1 MKLTKIKEIV
11 DEMVG
16 FDISTKRRQR
26 HLVYA
31 RFLYC
36 KIAKQENPL
45 LTVAVIGKSIKRDHA
60 TVLHALKN
68 VDYVLEQ
75 DKDILKLY
83 HRIIEVIN
91 RYKIDN
97 RIETT
102 TLKEEV
108 EKVNNISEAYEAK
121 IDYLKAEAKKRID
134 ALEIRNKKLQP
145 ILELLELVPEEHLEE
160 FKNTRLKPFI
170 KMKKAIKP
178 IPLKRVSKY
187 FND

>member
-83 HRIIEVIN
+83 HRIVEVIN
-91 RYKIDN
+91 RHKIDN

-102 TLKEEV
+102 SLKEEI
-108 EKVNNISEAYEAK
+108 ERVNDISEAYEAK
-121 IDYLKAEAKKRID
+121 IEFLKFEAKKRID
-134 ALEIRNKKLQP
+134 ALEVRNKKLQP
-145 ILELLELVPEEHLEE
+145 ILELLELVPEEHFEE

-170 KMKKAIKP
+170 QMKKAIKP

>member
-31 RFLYC
+31 RFIYC

-45 LTVAVIGKSIKRDHA
+45 LTVAIIGKSIKRDHA

-68 VDYVLEQ
+68 VDYVLAQ
-75 DKDILKLY
+75 DKDILKQY
-83 HRIIEVIN
+83 HRILDVIN
-91 RYKIDN
+91 RHKIDN
-97 RIETT
+97 NIETT
-102 TLKEEV
+102 SLKEEI

-121 IDYLKAEAKKRID
+121 IEFLKAEAKRKID
-134 ALEIRNKKLQP
+134 ALEIRNTKLQP
-145 ILELLELVPEEHLEE
+145 VLELLELVPEEHLEE
-160 FKNTRLKPFI
+160 FTNTRLKPFI

-178 IPLKRVSKY
+178 IPIKRVSKY
-187 FND
+187 FLD